1 MTTYFTRQIRAQL
14 TEDQSGQKVILR
26 RGDAETK
33 FNEQDALNEGGLV
46 KHVIPI
52 PTVDQDLMEGQNIAA
67 GRVLYIETD
76 TELVVK
82 LADVGDTGITV
93 KPLVDD
99 ERTTKPGILYLEGN
113 FTHAYVSVAGVSG
126 EANVIFG
133 VIGA

>member
-1 MTTYFTRQIRAQL
+1 MTTYMTRQIRVQL

-33 FNEQDALNEGGLV
+33 FNDEAALNEGGLV

-52 PTVDQDLMEGQNIAA
+52 PTTDQDLMEGQNIAV
-67 GRVLYIETD
+67 GKVMYIETD

-82 LADVGDTGITV
+82 LDDVADTGITV

-99 ERTTKPGILYLEGN
+99 ENTIKPGILYLEGD
-113 FTHAYVSVAGVSG
+113 FTHAYVSVAGASG
-126 EANVIFG
+126 DANVIFG